1 MTLKSYPSSELKKR
15 GIYAQKA
22 AKIQRSETADE
33 RVSAPALDAIKPDY
47 DTLQYNYTVFS
58 PYIGASDE
66 VDRLWANLFNG
77 HSILSFY
84 PARHLVTFPPVF
96 HTRTW
101 RLIRRLVGV
110 FSIGEDTL
118 DRVGASRRNVR
129 LPEESGGGYMAY
141 LEIFHLL
148 HCVVSKYTFL

>member
-1 MTLKSYPSSELKKR
+1 MTLKPYLSSKLKKR

-22 AKIQRSETADE
+22 ARIQRSETADK

-58 PYIGASDE
+58 RYVGASDE

-77 HSILSFY
+77 HSILSLY
-84 PARHLVTFPPVF
+84 LARHLVTFPVLY
-96 HTRTW
+96 TRTW